1 MGIGRNRKESKTR
14 ELLKLKQSLGSFCSN
29 ISQHHL
35 YRYLLL
41 LLLLI
46 FICNFSFHFSNFVL
60 LCCILFYYYYYFFFF
75 GGGGV
80 SNLRISWGVQRRFR
94 RNEPGKLRE
103 EWEGVNYK
111 TGFPSFPRYYF
122 RPLNCRL
129 NFHQMTEK
137 PLATQAT
144 DYFSFYEDWP
154 LSVRC
159 PPSFYWDT
167 HLSRSKT

>member
-1 MGIGRNRKESKTR
+1 MGRNRKESKTR
-14 ELLKLKQSLGSFCSN
+14 ELLKLKLSLGCFCSN

-46 FICNFSFHFSNFVL
+46 FIVTFLFIFL
-60 LCCILFYYYYYFFFF
+60 ILFCCVVFCFIIIIFFLG

-80 SNLRISWGVQRRFR
+80 PNLRISWEVQRRFR

-111 TGFPSFPRYYF
+111 TGFPSFSRYHF
-122 RPLNCRL
+122 RPLNCCL

-137 PLATQAT
+137 PPATQAT

>member
-1 MGIGRNRKESKTR
+1 MGRNRKESKTR
-14 ELLKLKQSLGSFCSN
+14 ELLKLKLSLGCFCSN

-60 LCCILFYYYYYFFFF
+60 LCCILFYYYYYYFF
-75 GGGGV
+75 GGGGFP
-80 SNLRISWGVQRRFR
+80 NLRISWEVQRRFR

-111 TGFPSFPRYYF
+111 TGFPSFSRYHF

-137 PLATQAT
+137 PPATQAT

>member
-1 MGIGRNRKESKTR
+1 MGRNRKESKTR
-14 ELLKLKQSLGSFCSN
+14 ELLKLKLSLGCFCSN

-46 FICNFSFHFSNFVL
+46 FICNFSFHFSNVVL
-60 LCCILFYYYYYFFFF
+60 LCCILFYYYYYFFFW
-75 GGGGV
+75 GGGFP
-80 SNLRISWGVQRRFR
+80 NLRISWEVQRRFR

-111 TGFPSFPRYYF
+111 TGFPSFSRYHF

-137 PLATQAT
+137 PPATQAT

>member
-1 MGIGRNRKESKTR
+1 MGRNRKESKTR
-14 ELLKLKQSLGSFCSN
+14 ELLKLKLSLGCFCSN

-60 LCCILFYYYYYFFFF
+60 LCCILFYYYYYYFFFW
-75 GGGGV
+75 GGGGFP
-80 SNLRISWGVQRRFR
+80 NLRISWEVQRRFR

-111 TGFPSFPRYYF
+111 TGFPSFSRYHF

-137 PLATQAT
+137 PPATQAT

>member
-1 MGIGRNRKESKTR
+1 MGRNRKESKTR
-14 ELLKLKQSLGSFCSN
+14 ELLKLKLSLGCFCSN

-60 LCCILFYYYYYFFFF
+60 LCCILFYYYYYYFFFF
-75 GGGGV
+75 LGGGV
-80 SNLRISWGVQRRFR
+80 SNLRISWEVQRRFR

-111 TGFPSFPRYYF
+111 TGFPSFPRYHF

-137 PLATQAT
+137 PPATQAT

>member
-1 MGIGRNRKESKTR
+1 MGRNRKESKTR
-14 ELLKLKQSLGSFCSN
+14 ELLKLKLSLGCFCSN
-29 ISQHHL
+29 ISQHDL

-60 LCCILFYYYYYFFFF
+60 LCCILFYYYYYYYFFFF
-75 GGGGV
+75 GGGFP
-80 SNLRISWGVQRRFR
+80 NLRISWEVQRRFR

-111 TGFPSFPRYYF
+111 TGFPSFSRYHF

-137 PLATQAT
+137 PSATQAT

>member
-1 MGIGRNRKESKTR
+1 MGRNRKESKTR
-14 ELLKLKQSLGSFCSN
+14 ELLKFKLSLGCFCSN

-60 LCCILFYYYYYFFFF
+60 LCCILFYYYYYYYYFFF
-75 GGGGV
+75 GGGV
-80 SNLRISWGVQRRFR
+80 SNLRISWEVQRRFR

-111 TGFPSFPRYYF
+111 TGFPSFPRYHF

-137 PLATQAT
+137 PPATQAT

>member
-1 MGIGRNRKESKTR
+1 MGRNRKESKTR
-14 ELLKLKQSLGSFCSN
+14 ELLKLKLSLGCFCSN

-46 FICNFSFHFSNFVL
+46 FIVTFLFIFL
-60 LCCILFYYYYYFFFF
+60 ILFCCVVFCFIIIIIFFFW

-80 SNLRISWGVQRRFR
+80 SNLRISWEVQRRFR

-111 TGFPSFPRYYF
+111 TGFPSFSRYHF
-122 RPLNCRL
+122 RPLNCCL

-137 PLATQAT
+137 PPATQAT

>member
-1 MGIGRNRKESKTR
+1 MGRNRKESKTR
-14 ELLKLKQSLGSFCSN
+14 ELLKLKLSLGCFCSN

-60 LCCILFYYYYYFFFF
+60 LCFILFYYYYYLFIYFL
-75 GGGGV
+75 GGV

-111 TGFPSFPRYYF
+111 TGFPSFSRYHF
-122 RPLNCRL
+122 RPLNCCL

-137 PLATQAT
+137 PPATQAT

>member
-1 MGIGRNRKESKTR
+1 MGRNRKESKTR
-14 ELLKLKQSLGSFCSN
+14 ELLKLKLSLGCFCSN

-46 FICNFSFHFSNFVL
+46 FIVTFLFIFL
-60 LCCILFYYYYYFFFF
+60 ILFCCVVFCFIIIIFFFW

-80 SNLRISWGVQRRFR
+80 PNLRISWEVQRRFR

-111 TGFPSFPRYYF
+111 TGFPSFSRYHF
-122 RPLNCRL
+122 RPLNCCL

-137 PLATQAT
+137 PPATQAT